1 MAGMGLTAEEI
12 LEHARALPPQE
23 RLKLVERVV
32 HSLVEQDEQGAH
44 DAAAMDRELERRIE
58 RAQTGQTIA
67 AEDVMAALRARG

>member
-1 MAGMGLTAEEI
+1 MAAMGLTAEEI

-32 HSLVEQDEQGAH
+32 HSLVEQDAQGPH
-44 DAAAMDRELERRIE
+44 DEAAMDRELERRIE
-58 RAQTGQTIA
+58 RAQAGQTVA